1 MKHLMPELPY
11 GKEAFAPVLS
21 EESFDYHYGKHLQ
34 TYIDTLNKLIEGTGY
49 ENMSMEEIIM
59 KADGPVYNN
68 AAQAWNHTLFFLTL
82 TPAKKTM
89 PEKLSSLIRR
99 DFGSEEQ
106 FRDQFIAK
114 ATTQFGSGWGWLSVD
129 KEGKLVITTES
140 NAGNP
145 MRAGLRPI
153 MTLDVWE
160 HAYYIDY
167 RNRRADYL
175 KAVWEHIDWDKVAER
190 L

>member
-1 MKHLMPELPY
+1 MKHSMPQLPY
-11 GKEAFAPVLS
+11 STEAFSPVLS
-21 EESFDYHYGKHLQ
+21 KESFDFHYGKHLQ
-34 TYIDTLNKLIEGTGY
+34 TYIDTLNKLIEGTEH
-49 ENMSMEEIIM
+49 ENESLEEIIM
-59 KADGPVYNN
+59 HAEGPVYNN
-68 AAQAWNHTLFFLTL
+68 AAQAWNHTLFFMTL
-82 TPAKKTM
+82 TPSPKAM
-89 PEKLSSLIRR
+89 PSRLAEMVKR

-106 FRDQFIAK
+106 FRDQFIAN
-114 ATTQFGSGWGWLSVD
+114 AAGQFGSGWGWLSID
-129 KEGKLVITTES
+129 RDGKLVITTES

-145 MRAGLRPI
+145 MRSGLKPI

-175 KAVWEHIDWDKVAER
+175 KAVWEHIDWEKVAER

>member
-34 TYIDTLNKLIEGTGY
+34 TYIDTLNKLIEGTAY

-89 PEKLSSLIRR
+89 PEKLSSLVRR

-114 ATTQFGSGWGWLSVD
+114 ATAQFGSGWGWLSVD

>member
-21 EESFDYHYGKHLQ
+21 EESFNYHYGKHLQ

-82 TPAKKTM
+82 TPSKKTM
-89 PEKLSSLIRR
+89 PEKLSSLVRR

-114 ATTQFGSGWGWLSVD
+114 ATAQFIPSACRKRNLTATATASAQCVFWKLIATAAGSA
-129 KEGKLVITTES
+129 KK
-140 NAGNP
+140 
-145 MRAGLRPI
+145 
-153 MTLDVWE
+153 
-160 HAYYIDY
+160 
-167 RNRRADYL
+167 
-175 KAVWEHIDWDKVAER
+175 
-190 L
+190 